1 MKVKCILLYHDKD
14 LKKDV
19 QVGEEYEVSEERANL
34 LINSKVA
41 EPLTTTEVVTETAP
55 KKKATKKAKEA

>member
-41 EPLTTTEVVTETAP
+41 EPLTTEVVTETAP